1 MDISTEQIA
10 LALFI
15 SSEVLALLPENI
27 VKSNGFIHSI
37 VHLIKNCNDVFSKNS
52 KNNKKDE

>member
-15 SSEVLALLPENI
+15 SSEVLALLPPNI
-27 VKSNGFIHSI
+27 VKSNGILHTF
-37 VHLIKNCNDVFSKNS
+37 VCLIKSCNEVFS
-52 KNNKKDE
+52 KNNKKVE